1 MCGSNSKK
9 LLNLYVFSVSPV
21 FTLWKARI
29 RRQNFGSFPKAG
41 TRNVSEWLREW
52 FSPQGFMPHGQCY
65 LWEPNLLW
73 LHAIADSLISL
84 AYFSIPLLLIY
95 FVRQRQDVPF
105 ERVFALFSLFIVSC
119 GLTHLMGVWTL
130 WHPAYWVSGWLK
142 VVTALV
148 SLYTAVELIPI
159 LPQALSLPSPTA
171 LAAINQ
177 ALAREIQER
186 EAAEGQV
193 RQLNE
198 RLQSQVD
205 ELERLN
211 LLKDDFLSTVSHEL
225 RTPLTSIR
233 LSVDLLQIS
242 LRQFSLSDKQQQ
254 YLSLLRQECQ
264 REIELVE
271 DLLTLQELEANS
283 YSPSPEDLDLGQR
296 LTTWMQ
302 ALQAGVLAAQQDLS
316 LQILSPLPLL
326 RLNAVSLERVFRELI
341 VNACK
346 YGDRPGVIQVQA
358 SLDCSPTTESGP
370 YRLLLQ
376 VRNTGSIP
384 PTELPYLFNSFYRVP
399 QADPWKQGGTG
410 LGLALVKKLVESM
423 QGKITAKSEDGWVSF
438 WVELP
443 VAPSLAA
450 AVDISVN
457 HR

>member
-1 MCGSNSKK
+1 MSS
-9 LLNLYVFSVSPV
+9 
-21 FTLWKARI
+21 
-29 RRQNFGSFPKAG
+29 
-41 TRNVSEWLREW
+41 WLREW

-65 LWEPNLLW
+65 LWEQNLLW

-84 AYFSIPLLLIY
+84 AYFSIPLLLIS
-95 FVRQRQDVPF
+95 FIRQRQDVPF
-105 ERVFALFSLFIVSC
+105 KRVFALFSLFIISC
-119 GLTHLMGVWTL
+119 GLTHLMAVWTL
-130 WHPAYWVSGWLK
+130 WHPAYWLSGWLK
-142 VVTALV
+142 ALTALV

-159 LPQALSLPSPTA
+159 IPKALSLPSPSA

-177 ALAREIQER
+177 TLSQEIQER
-186 EAAEGQV
+186 QAAESQI
-193 RQLNE
+193 RELNE
-198 RLQSQVD
+198 RLQKQVD

-211 LLKDDFLSTVSHEL
+211 ILKDDFLSTISHEL

-233 LSVDLLQIS
+233 LSVELLQLS

-271 DLLTLQELEANS
+271 DLLTLQELEANR
-283 YSPSPEDLDLGQR
+283 YCKTPEDLNLTLR
-296 LTTWMQ
+296 LTEWLQTFQ
-302 ALQAGVLAAQQDLS
+302 QRALSAQQDLR
-316 LQILSPLPLL
+316 LEMLSPFPPLWL
-326 RLNAVSLERVFRELI
+326 DAVSLERILRELI

-346 YGDRPGVIQVQA
+346 HGDQPGQIQIQA
-358 SLDCSPTTESGP
+358 SLDSNPINENGL
-370 YRLLLQ
+370 YRLVLQ

-384 PTELPYLFNSFYRVP
+384 STELPYLFNSFYRVP

-438 WVELP
+438 RVELP
-443 VAPSLAA
+443 VAPSLEAKA
-450 AVDISVN
+450 DISLN

>member
-1 MCGSNSKK
+1 
-9 LLNLYVFSVSPV
+9 
-21 FTLWKARI
+21 
-29 RRQNFGSFPKAG
+29 
-41 TRNVSEWLREW
+41 
-52 FSPQGFMPHGQCY
+52 MPHGQCY
-65 LWEPNLLW
+65 LWEQDLLW

-95 FVRQRQDVPF
+95 FIRQRQDVPF
-105 ERVFALFSLFIVSC
+105 RRIFALFSLFIISC

-148 SLYTAVELIPI
+148 SLYTAVQLIPTV
-159 LPQALSLPSPTA
+159 PKALSLPSPTA
-171 LAAINQ
+171 LAEINQ

-186 EAAEGQV
+186 QEAERQI
-193 RQLNE
+193 RQLND

-233 LSVDLLQIS
+233 LSVELLQMS
-242 LRQFSLSDKQQQ
+242 LCQFSLTEKQQQ
-254 YLSLLRQECQ
+254 YLALLQQECQ

-271 DLLTLQELEANS
+271 DLLMLQELETNT
-283 YSPSPEDLDLGQR
+283 YIRSPEALNLAQR
-296 LTTWMQ
+296 LTTWVQM
-302 ALQAGVLAAQQDLS
+302 LQERADSARQDLS
-316 LQILSPLPLL
+316 LEILSPFPPLQL
-326 RLNAVSLERVFRELI
+326 DVISLERILRELI

-346 YGDRPGVIQVQA
+346 HGDQPGSIQVQA
-358 SLDCSPTTESGP
+358 SLDPSPVTENGF
-370 YRLLLQ
+370 YHLLLQ
-376 VRNTGSIP
+376 VRNTGHIP

-438 WVELP
+438 SLELP
-443 VAPSLAA
+443 VAPSLET
-450 AVDISVN
+450 AVDISMN
-457 HR
+457 RR

>member
-1 MCGSNSKK
+1 M
-9 LLNLYVFSVSPV
+9 
-21 FTLWKARI
+21 
-29 RRQNFGSFPKAG
+29 
-41 TRNVSEWLREW
+41 SEWLHEW

-65 LWEPNLLW
+65 LWEQNLLW

-95 FVRQRQDVPF
+95 FIRQRQDVPF
-105 ERVFALFSLFIVSC
+105 KRVFALFSLFIISC

-130 WHPAYWVSGWLK
+130 WHPAYWLSGWLK

-159 LPQALSLPSPTA
+159 LPQALSLPSPTL
-171 LAAINQ
+171 LAEINQ

-186 EAAEGQV
+186 QVAEGQI

-198 RLQSQVD
+198 QLQSQVD

-211 LLKDDFLSTVSHEL
+211 LLKDDFLSTISHEL

-233 LSVDLLQIS
+233 LSVELLQMS
-242 LRQFSLSDKQQQ
+242 LCQFPLSEKQQQ
-254 YLSLLRQECQ
+254 YLALLRQECQ

-271 DLLTLQELEANS
+271 DLLMLQELETNS
-283 YSPSPEDLDLGQR
+283 YFKSPEDLNLSQR
-296 LTTWMQ
+296 LPTWVQ
-302 ALQAGVLAAQQDLS
+302 SLQERACSAQQSLS
-316 LQILSPLPLL
+316 LQILSSFPPL
-326 RLNAVSLERVFRELI
+326 RLDANSLERILRELI

-346 YGDRPGVIQVQA
+346 HGDRPGQIQIQA
-358 SLDCSPTTESGP
+358 SLESNP
-370 YRLLLQ
+370 ISKNSLSYLLLQ

-384 PTELPYLFNSFYRVP
+384 STELPYLFNSFYRVP

-423 QGKITAKSEDGWVSF
+423 QGKITAKSEDGWVNF
-438 WVELP
+438 QVKLP
-443 VAPSLAA
+443 VAPSFEAKA
-450 AVDISVN
+450 DISLN